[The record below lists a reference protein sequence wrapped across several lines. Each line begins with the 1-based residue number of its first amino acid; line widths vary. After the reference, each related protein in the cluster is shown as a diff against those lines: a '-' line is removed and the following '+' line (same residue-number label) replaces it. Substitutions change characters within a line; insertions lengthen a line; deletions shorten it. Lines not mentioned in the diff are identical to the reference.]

1 MAFVEDEYVLILDEA
16 KGLQQTKRIGD
27 IFSGAPNQPD
37 AVFIVPQTAYTYFI
51 RGNGNVI
58 YHRIACQTRQISEYI
73 RLY

>member
-1 MAFVEDEYVLILDEA
+1 LAFVEDEYVLILDET

-27 IFSGAPNQPD
+27 IFSGAPSQPD

-51 RGNGNVI
+51 KGNDNI
-58 YHRIACQTRQISEYI
+58 TYHRIACQTRQISEYI

>member
-51 RGNGNVI
+51 RGNDNVI
-58 YHRIACQTRQISEYI
+58 
-73 RLY
+73 

>member
-1 MAFVEDEYVLILDEA
+1 MKTKCLRSHHLRDRIVVDEA

-27 IFSGAPNQPD
+27 IFSGAPSQPD

-58 YHRIACQTRQISEYI
+58 
-73 RLY
+73 